1 MFARAGLDLAE
12 AACERVLHGDTLSDA
27 ARRTCLANAWP
38 PREPRTWLTKPCEG
52 HPYRCWGGTQPV
64 EFDRA

>member
-27 ARRTCLANAWP
+27 ARRTCLANG
-38 PREPRTWLTKPCEG
+38 LT
-52 HPYRCWGGTQPV
+52 TS
-64 EFDRA
+64 RASDLAD